1 VAGSIPALATKHHRS
16 SVSLLVCDTWEMADA
31 LNRRLHDTLTTN
43 GSIAQAARGQEVR
56 VGDRRVLD
64 RHGQRLASRQD
75 AWHEHAAAAR
85 DFRAAYERMAAA
97 VPTADVGRHVDG
109 IEL

>member
-1 VAGSIPALATKHHRS
+1 
-16 SVSLLVCDTWEMADA
+16 M
-31 LNRRLHDTLTTN
+31 
-43 GSIAQAARGQEVR
+43 
-56 VGDRRVLD
+56 
-64 RHGQRLASRQD
+64 
-75 AWHEHAAAAR
+75 HAAAAR